1 MTKKESWKRPPT
13 SERGHKPNRNSN
25 AMQTHGQFNTHILR
39 YGRGRVHKVGSSEM
53 GEREKSV
60 TKVKVECD
68 IMGERN
74 MSEQSSDAVSMERS
88 LRRWRIRAD
97 ETVSG

>member
-1 MTKKESWKRPPT
+1 MAEGGCTRWGVVRW
-13 SERGHKPNRNSN
+13 ERD
-25 AMQTHGQFNTHILR
+25 
-39 YGRGRVHKVGSSEM
+39 
-53 GEREKSV
+53 REKSV

-68 IMGERN
+68 IMGEPN